1 MKLDKNNINVFRK
14 QIQDKLDEL
23 DIGLH
28 LNLGNCTYNYD
39 NATFKLNI
47 TVEGGQTK
55 EEQDLEAIADIYK
68 LNTSLVVKGYQLVG
82 YKTRSTKKPFIVS
95 KVGTN
100 DKFIITKQQAEDM
113 FKMENVNA

>member
-1 MKLDKNNINVFRK
+1 VGKLKKN
-14 QIQDKLDEL
+14 
-23 DIGLH
+23 
-28 LNLGNCTYNYD
+28 
-39 NATFKLNI
+39 
-47 TVEGGQTK
+47 
-55 EEQDLEAIADIYK
+55 K